1 MQMKRLK
8 ATNNSKKINKMKTE
22 RYLSI
27 IKNQMKEGL
36 KIKKP
41 SLNNKLAIIFSNTVK
56 TFQNLRMNSHSKVTK
71 KENKTKT

>member
-22 RYLSI
+22 RYLNL
-27 IKNQMKEGL
+27 IKNQMKEGF
-36 KIKKP
+36 KIKKA

>member
-1 MQMKRLK
+1 MKKLK
-8 ATNNSKKINKMKTE
+8 ATNNSKKINKMNTE
-22 RYLSI
+22 RYLNL
-27 IKNQMKEGL
+27 IKKQMKEGF

-41 SLNNKLAIIFSNTVK
+41 SLNKKLAIIFSNTVK